1 LLETTQT
8 TPTKG
13 QQWPLRSTHQAR
25 RARQGGRGPSRRE
38 SAGEGRPRTGREECT
53 RSRPGA
59 GSSCT
64 HTEKT
69 KSDISEWWN
78 DLGRDWKKQIESI
91 RREVDQDRATHDL
104 KHEQKAA
111 QRADD
116 DAAFAID
123 YVYAAL
129 AEAEYA
135 VLDAYL
141 AHKEADELAQ
151 APSS

>member
-1 LLETTQT
+1 MALSDQLTELAARAKEVEDRAATAKKQAKADLEQDVKNAREAAQTQADS
-8 TPTKG
+8 
-13 QQWPLRSTHQAR
+13 LHA
-25 RARQGGRGPSRRE
+25 
-38 SAGEGRPRTGREECT
+38 
-53 RSRPGA
+53 
-59 GSSCT
+59 

-69 KSDISEWWN
+69 KNDISEWWTN
-78 DLGRDWKKQIESI
+78 LGRDWKSQIESI
-91 RREVDQDRATHDL
+91 RREVDKDRAAHDL
-104 KHEQKAA
+104 KHAQKVAE
-111 QRADD
+111 RADD

-151 APSS
+151 ATSSS

>member
-1 LLETTQT
+1 MALSDQLTKLAARTKEVEDRAAAAKAQAKGDLEQNVKNAREAAQTQADS
-8 TPTKG
+8 
-13 QQWPLRSTHQAR
+13 LHA
-25 RARQGGRGPSRRE
+25 
-38 SAGEGRPRTGREECT
+38 
-53 RSRPGA
+53 
-59 GSSCT
+59 

-104 KHEQKAA
+104 KHAQKAA

-141 AHKEADELAQ
+141 AHKEVDELAQ
-151 APSS
+151 AASSN

>member
-1 LLETTQT
+1 MALSDQLTKLAERAKEVEDRAAAAKAQAKTDLEQEVKNAREAAQTQADS
-8 TPTKG
+8 
-13 QQWPLRSTHQAR
+13 LHA
-25 RARQGGRGPSRRE
+25 
-38 SAGEGRPRTGREECT
+38 
-53 RSRPGA
+53 
-59 GSSCT
+59 

-78 DLGRDWKKQIESI
+78 ALGRDWKTQVESI
-91 RREVDQDRATHDL
+91 RNAVDNDRAAHDL
-104 KHEQKAA
+104 KRAQKAA
-111 QRADD
+111 ERADE

-151 APSS
+151 ATSGN

>member
-1 LLETTQT
+1 MKMALSDQLTKLSTRAKEVEDRAAAAKAQAKGDLEQDVKGAREAAQTQADS
-8 TPTKG
+8 
-13 QQWPLRSTHQAR
+13 LHA
-25 RARQGGRGPSRRE
+25 
-38 SAGEGRPRTGREECT
+38 
-53 RSRPGA
+53 
-59 GSSCT
+59 
-64 HTEKT
+64 HTEQT

-78 DLGRDWKKQIESI
+78 QLGRDWKKQTESI
-91 RREVDQDRATHDL
+91 RRAVDKDRAAHDL
-104 KHEQKAA
+104 KHAQKAA

-151 APSS
+151 STSSS

>member
-1 LLETTQT
+1 MTLSDQLTKLAARTKEVEDRAAAAKVQAKGDLEQDVKNAREAAQTQADT
-8 TPTKG
+8 
-13 QQWPLRSTHQAR
+13 LHA
-25 RARQGGRGPSRRE
+25 
-38 SAGEGRPRTGREECT
+38 
-53 RSRPGA
+53 
-59 GSSCT
+59 

-69 KSDISEWWN
+69 KNDVSDWWSN
-78 DLGRDWKKQIESI
+78 LGRDWKKQVKSI

-104 KHEQKAA
+104 KHAQKAA

-141 AHKEADELAQ
+141 AHMEADELAQ
-151 APSS
+151 APSSS

>member
-1 LLETTQT
+1 MALSDQLTKLAERTKEVEDRAAAAKAQGKSDLEQEVKNAREAAQTQADS
-8 TPTKG
+8 
-13 QQWPLRSTHQAR
+13 LHA
-25 RARQGGRGPSRRE
+25 
-38 SAGEGRPRTGREECT
+38 
-53 RSRPGA
+53 
-59 GSSCT
+59 

-69 KSDISEWWN
+69 KGDISKWWT
-78 DLGRDWKKQIESI
+78 DLGRDWKKQIDSI
-91 RREVDQDRATHDL
+91 RREVDKDRAAHDL
-104 KHEQKAA
+104 KHAQKAA

-151 APSS
+151 ATSSS

>member
-1 LLETTQT
+1 MALSDQLTKLAARTKEVEDRAAAAKTQAKGDLEQNVKNAREAAQTQADS
-8 TPTKG
+8 
-13 QQWPLRSTHQAR
+13 LHA
-25 RARQGGRGPSRRE
+25 
-38 SAGEGRPRTGREECT
+38 
-53 RSRPGA
+53 
-59 GSSCT
+59 

-78 DLGRDWKKQIESI
+78 DLGRDWKRQIESI
-91 RREVDQDRATHDL
+91 RREVDQDRAAHDL
-104 KHEQKAA
+104 KHAQKAA
-111 QRADD
+111 ERADD

-151 APSS
+151 AVSGS